1 MPIPQTLVNDTG
13 RSYLVKK
20 VVNFFG
26 LIQQIHN
33 YFCQHAFS
41 KYWKK

>member
-1 MPIPQTLVNDTG
+1 MPIPQALVNDTG
-13 RSYLVKK
+13 RSYLE

-26 LIQQIHN
+26 LIQQINN

-41 KYWKK
+41 KY